1 MKNKNIQSELQNAMA
16 RELIM
21 SADILTLL
29 EVLASLCQKL
39 DVDLDVWNLFHKFR
53 SDFLQ
58 AKMAEIED
66 SDPSL
71 AKILQKNID
80 CAKKEFEKKISGNG
94 S

>member
-1 MKNKNIQSELQNAMA
+1 MKNKDIQSELQNAMA

-39 DVDLDVWNLFHKFR
+39 DVDLDVWNLFRKFR

-58 AKMAEIED
+58 AKMTEIED

-71 AKILQKNID
+71 AKILQKHIN
-80 CAKKEFEKKISGNG
+80 CAKRGIEKKISEND

>member
-1 MKNKNIQSELQNAMA
+1 MKNIDIQSERQNAMA

-39 DVDLDVWNLFHKFR
+39 DVDLDVRDLFHEFR

-58 AKMAEIED
+58 AKMTEIEN

-71 AKILQKNID
+71 AKVLQKNID
-80 CAKKEFEKKISGNG
+80 CAKMEIEKKI
-94 S
+94 

>member
-1 MKNKNIQSELQNAMA
+1 MKNIDIQSERQNAMA

-29 EVLASLCQKL
+29 EVLASLCQRL
-39 DVDLDVWNLFHKFR
+39 GVDLDVWNLFHEIRF
-53 SDFLQ
+53 DFLQ
-58 AKMAEIED
+58 AKMAEVEN

-71 AKILQKNID
+71 VKILQKNID
-80 CAKKEFEKKISGNG
+80 RVKIKIENKISEND